1 MRENI
6 MTDEYNNTEDIGMFQ
21 EVEIDFA
28 EAYHDARRM
37 MGTKGTDMDDL
48 TYHVGL
54 LYVNAPEK
62 WVEPYQMLIQ
72 EIDMRAAIL
81 ATL

>member
-1 MRENI
+1 MAN
-6 MTDEYNNTEDIGMFQ
+6 EYDNTKDLGDFQ
-21 EVEIDFA
+21 GTEINYA

-62 WVEPYQMLIQ
+62 WVEPYQMLIE